1 MCEEGLGASTFWASP
16 ALLAVKS
23 TRWYPCP
30 HGDGCDEGLRVDAES
45 GPCHCH
51 YSIFSTPCR
60 WNSLTRPQ
68 VVHFQVA
75 IEDNGY
81 YDFYR
86 VNFHYSEGKI

>member
-1 MCEEGLGASTFWASP
+1 M
-16 ALLAVKS
+16 
-23 TRWYPCP
+23 
-30 HGDGCDEGLRVDAES
+30 DAES